1 MPSFDV
7 VSEVDKHELSNAVDQ
22 ANKEVTTRF
31 DFKGTGANFELADT
45 DVTLIGES
53 NFQLGQMLDIF
64 RIKLSRRGVDVDCM
78 DVQKA
83 EQSGVKVR
91 QKVSI
96 KDGLDSDSAKK
107 ITKLIKE
114 KKLKVQA
121 QIQKE
126 QVRVTGKKRDE
137 LQAVMA
143 LLKAESLGVPL
154 QFKNFRD

>member
-7 VSEVDKHELSNAVDQ
+7 VSEVDKHELTNAVDQ

-31 DFKGTGANFELADT
+31 DFKGTDAQFELAEN

-53 NFQLGQMLDIF
+53 KFQLGQMLDIF

-78 DVQKA
+78 DVQAA
-83 EQSGVKVR
+83 EETGLKVK
-91 QKVSI
+91 QKVII
-96 KDGLDSDSAKK
+96 KEGLDSESAKK

-121 QIQKE
+121 QIQNE

-143 LLKAESLGVPL
+143 MLKAEQTGLPL
-154 QFKNFRD
+154 QYKNFRD

>member
-31 DFKGTGANFELADT
+31 DFKGTGASFELVET
-45 DVTLIGES
+45 DVTLTGES
-53 NFQLGQMLDIF
+53 KFQLGQMLDIF

-83 EQSGVKVR
+83 EETGLKVK
-91 QKVSI
+91 QKVII

-121 QIQKE
+121 QIQKD

>member
-31 DFKGTGANFELADT
+31 DFKGTGASFELVET
-45 DVTLIGES
+45 DVTLTGES
-53 NFQLGQMLDIF
+53 TFQLGQMLDIF

-78 DVQKA
+78 DVQKS
-83 EQSGVKVR
+83 EESGLKVK

-96 KDGLDSDSAKK
+96 KDGLDSESAKK

-121 QIQKE
+121 QIQKD

-143 LLKAESLGVPL
+143 MLKAESLGVPL

>member
-7 VSEVDKHELSNAVDQ
+7 VSEVDKHELTNAVDQ

-31 DFKGTGANFELADT
+31 DFKGTDAEFEQAKN

-53 NFQLGQMLDIF
+53 KFQLGQMLDIF

-78 DVQKA
+78 DVQAA
-83 EQSGVKVR
+83 EESGLKVK
-91 QKVSI
+91 QKIII
-96 KDGLDSDSAKK
+96 KEGLDSESAKK

-121 QIQKE
+121 QIQNE
-126 QVRVTGKKRDE
+126 QVRVTGKKRDD

-143 LLKAESLGVPL
+143 MLKAEQTGLPL
-154 QFKNFRD
+154 QYKNFRD